1 MQNQPAQKNGSI
13 STESFSGSQANP
25 YVLVL
30 EKTEAFLYAQ
40 SGRQSYERQET
51 FRRGASGSLH
61 IGEEVLTLLDREPFD
76 VVLGDTLLDINL
88 RGKYRSPGYF
98 TIDVTAERVEIGIS
112 DLLTG
117 RPMLVGA
124 LSEVFLTICKL
135 VRACERDFR
144 LFFRTPSV
152 SYRYAIYIESQHIRD
167 IAYGEATNGTLD
179 AFHVSTSAWI
189 PSFSEAQAPATG
201 PRETARATPAEEP
214 KHLFTQRP
222 PKLIDEAAPA
232 QPPAKPEEGE
242 ARALKPVARD
252 EARTEARGDEDLA
265 ERDAP
270 EETARDAAPKRPRTL
285 RPLIR
290 KEDDEPD
297 PSWEHSA
304 PKPPSVKKTAKRV
317 AEDESADMPGDA
329 APTKPAE
336 AAKDKD
342 AEKTRKHKKPKERKA
357 PVLPSF
363 NSHRAE
369 AEDDRPVETDA
380 EEDAAAADDEA
391 HTEASFSRHPMR
403 VQRPEEEDRA
413 LPAISFKR
421 NRAQDP
427 APEDTAADDAD
438 AGPVVDDTAK
448 PDTQEEASDADAA
461 PAKDA
466 AKPRFQRFR
475 SLRAVRGPVPPTAAD
490 PEPEPDAEAAPSAPE
505 PIAETPAEAADTETP
520 HADAVEETGAE
531 DASTEP
537 EVASTPTEPE
547 EDEDAPTTPSAF
559 GLKRPKLRSFGGR
572 TPAPKGSTRLGADPA
587 PTEPDRS
594 APEPAEPDIAARASE
609 EAEETPPPAAEI
621 RKLREDPITQAPP
634 PPRLASG
641 RGPGQTFSL
650 AKIRRPSKVT
660 LSGAPV
666 RGIAA
671 SLDHRPAMDD
681 DDADAPLAYDAAN
694 RNDLKPAP
702 QPEPENV
709 PGIETAPEAE
719 AVATPEAVDEAVE
732 TAPDTAD
739 AAATETQEADVQD
752 ATAPAEA
759 ATPQDAEATTEET
772 ADAPAEEP
780 EGAAAEA
787 QVDAPEALPEPEP
800 AAEAE
805 AADTPDA
812 DAAETVADPVPSE
825 SVETETADAPAPD
838 AAQAPAV
845 EPQTEPEAPPVA
857 ADPEPAPPI
866 STPFARPSDSQP
878 AATPPVSE
886 RPTPQAPT
894 TPASIPEQATPDLPP
909 RPAPASPAPL
919 SLAAL
924 LSRAPWNT
932 PAPSSDGPP
941 AMSPSGIGPLAMPT
955 PEPEP
960 EPQAPPAPPLPPI
973 EEALM
978 VGTDVTPPELPAPPK
993 RLILIVAQENAPEI
1007 EFLGASIAIG
1017 LCREYDAPILDLT
1030 EQKGSK
1036 GIGFWSGVP
1045 IYDTLGIETFQ
1056 TMIAPPEANEEAE
1069 GSVPAPDEESETRT
1083 AIDEARHVVGY
1094 LGYDLFYSD
1103 RLDRVEAM
1111 LDAFDGECEL
1121 VLLAREVSSMIAV
1134 AQRIKRLAAHSS
1146 KVFFVGEN
1154 ASWPR
1159 YIDPEQRFDHVP
1171 VEIDLP
1177 SSSVLLPALLQG
1189 QEHGGHADAKPLHA
1203 ILTAWSQYTLRMM
1216 EMGATTKH

>member
-30 EKTEAFLYAQ
+30 EKTEAVLYAQ

-51 FRRGASGSLH
+51 FLRGASGSLH

-222 PKLIDEAAPA
+222 PKLIDQAAPA
-232 QPPAKPEEGE
+232 QPPAKPEEAE
-242 ARALKPVARD
+242 ARAPKPVARD
-252 EARTEARGDEDLA
+252 EARTEARGDEGLA

-304 PKPPSVKKTAKRV
+304 PKPPSVKKAAKRV

-329 APTKPAE
+329 APTEPAE
-336 AAKDKD
+336 AAKDKE
-342 AEKTRKHKKPKERKA
+342 AEKTRKPKKRKA

-363 NSHRAE
+363 NSRRAE

-421 NRAQDP
+421 NRAEDP

-438 AGPVVDDTAK
+438 AGPVVDDTAQ
-448 PDTQEEASDADAA
+448 PDTQEEAS
-461 PAKDA
+461 DA

-490 PEPEPDAEAAPSAPE
+490 L
-505 PIAETPAEAADTETP
+505 
-520 HADAVEETGAE
+520 
-531 DASTEP
+531 EP

-547 EDEDAPTTPSAF
+547 EDAPTTPSAF

-572 TPAPKGSTRLGADPA
+572 TAAPKGSTRLGADPA

-594 APEPAEPDIAARASE
+594 AAEPEEGPATPEPAEPDIAARASE

-650 AKIRRPSKVT
+650 PKIRRPSKVT

-671 SLDHRPAMDD
+671 SLAHRPAMDD
-681 DDADAPLAYDAAN
+681 DDADAALAYDAAN

-702 QPEPENV
+702 QPEPEDV
-709 PGIETAPEAE
+709 PEIETAPEAE
-719 AVATPEAVDEAVE
+719 AVATPEAVEDAVE

-739 AAATETQEADVQD
+739 ATATETQEADVQD
-752 ATAPAEA
+752 DPAPAELT
-759 ATPQDAEATTEET
+759 TPQEAEATTEET
-772 ADAPAEEP
+772 ADAPAEDP

-805 AADTPDA
+805 AADTPEA

-866 STPFARPSDSQP
+866 STPFAGPSDSQP

-993 RLILIVAQENAPEI
+993 RLILIVALENAPEI

-1069 GSVPAPDEESETRT
+1069 GSVPAPDEESETRM
-1083 AIDEARHVVGY
+1083 AIDEARHLVGY
-1094 LGYDLFYSD
+1094 LGSDLFYSD
-1103 RLDRVEAM
+1103 RLDRVEAT

-1134 AQRIKRLAAHSS
+1134 AQRIKRLAAHRS